1 MKRKLPFS
9 VRNKITR
16 TQVRNFHSFF
26 FAHIY
31 LYSHFFQSLS
41 SWAFN
46 LSYISPLMCTHVWRK
61 KDLFANYIENGKPVF
76 TFESSDNH
84 FSLVPIKA
92 PPGLRTSEFRVPSS
106 EFRAPRWGGWR
117 TSEFRVK
124 KKEERKTEGG
134 EHPSQR
140 VANIRVPS
148 KEERKTEGGEHPSSK
163 FREERKTEGGEHPS
177 SEFRVPRRKKDRGWR
192 TSKFREER
200 KTEGGEHPSSE

>member
-106 EFRAPRWGGWR
+106 EPRGGEGGNS
-117 TSEFRVK
+117 SEFRVK
-124 KKEERKTEGG
+124 KKERQRVANIRVPSKEER
-134 EHPSQR
+134 QR

-148 KEERKTEGGEHPSSK
+148 KEERKK
-163 FREERKTEGGEHPS
+163 ERQRVANIRVPS
-177 SEFRVPRRKKDRGWR
+177 SE
-192 TSKFREER
+192 
-200 KTEGGEHPSSE
+200 